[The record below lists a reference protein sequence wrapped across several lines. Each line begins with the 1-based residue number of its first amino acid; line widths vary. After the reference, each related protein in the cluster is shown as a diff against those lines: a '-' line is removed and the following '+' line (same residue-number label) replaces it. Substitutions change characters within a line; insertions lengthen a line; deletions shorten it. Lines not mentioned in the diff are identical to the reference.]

1 MSIQNCHTKR
11 IFWIYLGMQQIE
23 SITTPA
29 NSFATIVDN
38 LQYSYEGPE
47 QTKHDWQP
55 DFETLQYEPELRKVF
70 NF

>member
-1 MSIQNCHTKR
+1 
-11 IFWIYLGMQQIE
+11 MQQIE